1 MIDYEMLRIIWW
13 GLVGVLLIGFAVTD
27 GFDLGVGA
35 LLTLVGKS
43 DEDRRIMIIT
53 IGPHWDG
60 NQVWFITAGG
70 AIFAAWPMIYATA
83 FSGFYLALS
92 ITLIALWMRPL
103 GFDYRAKLPHKQ
115 WRLMWDW
122 LLFAGGIIPALI
134 FGVAF
139 GNLLLGVP
147 FELDDTL
154 KATYTGS
161 FFGLLSPFAILAG
174 LVSVAML
181 LNHGAS
187 YLQLKTE
194 DNLYQRARAVSF
206 LLSLATAALFS
217 LAGLYLAFGVDG
229 FVISSTL
236 DPNFT
241 SATSNP
247 LNKTVELVSGAWL
260 NNYSNYPLMIIAPA
274 LGISAALGCAI
285 FSYAGRSGYAFVSS
299 ALSITGIILTAGFSM
314 FPFLMPSST
323 MPNASLTIWDAT
335 SSLLTLKTMFIVAC
349 IFVPIVLAYT
359 AYGFYVMRGRIK
371 ASDLNKSHAI
381 Y

>member
-1 MIDYEMLRIIWW
+1 MIDYEFLRVIWW
-13 GLVGVLLIGFAVTD
+13 VLVGVLLIGFAITD

-35 LLTLVGKS
+35 LLTLIGRNDK
-43 DEDRRIMIIT
+43 ERRVMINT

-70 AIFAAWPMIYATA
+70 AIFAAWPLIYAAA
-83 FSGFYLALS
+83 FSGFYIALAL
-92 ITLIALWMRPL
+92 TLIALWMRPL
-103 GFDYRAKLPHKQ
+103 GFDYRSKLTNPT
-115 WRLMWDW
+115 WRKTWDW
-122 LLFAGGIIPALI
+122 ALFAGGIIPALI

-147 FELDDTL
+147 FHFDDML
-154 KATYTGS
+154 KPTYTGN
-161 FFGLLSPFAILAG
+161 FFGLLTPFALIAG

-181 LNHGAS
+181 LNHGS
-187 YLQLKTE
+187 TWLQLKT
-194 DNLYQRARAVSF
+194 DGLLHNRARSVSVI
-206 LLSLATAALFS
+206 LSIATATLFS
-217 LAGLYLAFGVDG
+217 LAGIYLAYGVDG
-229 FVISSTL
+229 YVISSSVDTL
-236 DPNFT
+236 
-241 SATSNP
+241 ATSNP
-247 LNKTVELVSGAWL
+247 MNKDVEIKAGAWL
-260 NNYSNYPLMIIAPA
+260 ANYSQYPWMIIAPVIGIVSA
-274 LGISAALGCAI
+274 LTCSF
-285 FSYAGRSGYAFVSS
+285 FSYTNRNGLAFISS

-323 MPNASLTIWDAT
+323 VPNASLTVWDAT

-371 ASDLNKSHAI
+371 QGDLNKSHAI